1 MRITS
6 KGQVTIPI
14 ELREQL
20 GLMPGMEVDF
30 EVDGDVLGRLQV
42 RRRLRRSPGSKTR
55 GQLIVEHMRRHPGE
69 GDMTTDEIM
78 AMFRGD
84 D

>member
-20 GLMPGMEVDF
+20 GLMPGMEVEV
-30 EVDGDVLGRLQV
+30 EVDGDELRV
-42 RRRLRRSPGSKTR
+42 RRTPGTKTR